1 MELRVRFAET
11 DQMGVA
17 HHAAYAVWLEAA
29 RVEWLR
35 DLGLSYRELDA
46 QGVSLAV
53 TGLDVRYRRAVR
65 FDDLLRIEVV
75 LEEARSRRLRIG
87 YRIVRVEDGAVAAEA
102 TTVHVPT
109 ARSGAA
115 VRLPAPWLDAISVA
129 VVPAHGRRAAP
140 A

>member
-29 RVEWLR
+29 RVEWMR

-65 FDDLLRIEVV
+65 FDDRLRIEVA
-75 LEEARSRRLRIG
+75 LEEARSRRLRFG
-87 YRIVRVEDGAVAAEA
+87 YRIVGIEDGSVAAEA

-115 VRLPAPWLDAISVA
+115 MRLPSPWLEAIA
-129 VVPAHGRRAAP
+129 GLVVPVPGRRAPP